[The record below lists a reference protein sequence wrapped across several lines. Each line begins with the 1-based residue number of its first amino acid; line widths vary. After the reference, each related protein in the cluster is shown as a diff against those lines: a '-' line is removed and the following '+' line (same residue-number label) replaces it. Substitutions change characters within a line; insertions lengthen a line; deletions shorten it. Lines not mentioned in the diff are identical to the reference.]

1 MQIKIKS
8 KNLNLS
14 NNQKSSI
21 QNKVEKLQNLAD
33 RLSDESTE
41 FRVEVRHEKAR
52 RTDDA
57 YICQLTIFAPN
68 AVIRAE
74 TRNSTIE
81 NAVDECLDKIRVQI
95 ERYKAKIH
103 RSDKKGQGPKVMEV
117 PVKEEEFEIPNILR
131 RKRFSDSS
139 PMTEQEAIEKMELV
153 GHGFFLFNN
162 SDTGRFSIVYK
173 RDDGYYG
180 IIEPKMDTD

>member
-14 NNQKSSI
+14 EGQKNAI
-21 QNKVEKLQNLAD
+21 YGKVEKLQNLAD

-41 FRVEVRHEKAR
+41 FRVEVRHEKSRKA
-52 RTDDA
+52 DDA
-57 YICQLTIFAPN
+57 YICQITIFAPST
-68 AVIRAE
+68 VIRAE

-81 NAVDECLDKIRVQI
+81 NAIDECLDKIRVQI

-103 RSDKKGQGPKVMEV
+103 RSDKKSTDLQAIEALPA
-117 PVKEEEFEIPNILR
+117 EEEFEIPNVLR

-139 PMTEQEAIEKMELV
+139 PMTEEDAIEKMELI